1 MQRQQIIPE
10 QLQNLVTYIESK
22 DLILAQVQLPEIT
35 ELPEYNQFMRVQDIN
50 IALSQGH
57 LKIIPC
63 RVLVHKTNGTELKLN
78 LHVPDW
84 EKSANDLTS
93 VLDEDGNRIM
103 IPATYSDYVT
113 PEPTEEVPEPEA
125 VLQVIETKNE
135 PVLVHT
141 LKYLITV
148 IENKKF
154 KEAMELFTQQFVDDE
169 ILLNPNAFKE
179 LPK

>member
-1 MQRQQIIPE
+1 MQREQIIPL
-10 QLQNLVTYIESK
+10 QLQGLVTYIASK
-22 DLILAQVQLPEIT
+22 ELILAQVLLPQIT
-35 ELPEYNQFMRVQDIN
+35 DLPEYHQYMRVQDIN

-78 LHVPDW
+78 LPVPDW
-84 EKSANDLTS
+84 EKSATDLTS
-93 VLDEDGNRIM
+93 ILDDDGNRIM
-103 IPATYSDYVT
+103 IPTTYRDYIT
-113 PEPTEEVPEPEA
+113 PEPTDEVPEPEP
-125 VLQVIETKNE
+125 VLTVIETKDE

-154 KEAMELFTQQFVDDE
+154 IEAMELFTQQFVDDE
-169 ILLNPNAFKE
+169 ILLNPNAFKT
-179 LPK
+179 LN